1 MPLLAEKMLNF
12 GQFWAILSLFYAL
25 FVAPFTG
32 LNSVVVPQ
40 NDKPLVQKKK
50 EQETADA
57 GGKGKGAQTLR
68 APHVSDFFWNDLD
81 KRFLQWFDKFSL

>member
-12 GQFWAILSLFYAL
+12 GRFWAISSLFYAP
-25 FVAPFTG
+25 FVAPLTG
-32 LNSVVVPQ
+32 
-40 NDKPLVQKKK
+40 
-50 EQETADA
+50 EQEIADA